1 MKALLFIYV
10 FIIIRLYR
18 NPFSQLRFRLFFP
31 ASFLSISR
39 MNKKKL
45 PFNSQKDRN
54 IRQDLKSPIDID
66 INRFLFFFEC
76 FFLILTKMPGKK
88 TFQVIILNHCYWLKL
103 YVFVGND
110 GKIAFLLIRMTN
122 SAKKVNAKNTWMF
135 SNQRNKTA
143 KIALMD
149 YICTNAHSLISFWL
163 PCAAAANLCVIFL
176 LTNTDWIQECENVWF
191 LSQQKVEWLS
201 AFS

>member
-1 MKALLFIYV
+1 MKALLFIHV

-31 ASFLSISR
+31 VSFLSISR

-66 INRFLFFFEC
+66 MNRFLFFFEC
-76 FFLILTKMPGKK
+76 FFLIFTKMPEKK
-88 TFQVIILNHCYWLKL
+88 NFSSNHTKSL
-103 YVFVGND
+103 
-110 GKIAFLLIRMTN
+110 LLIKTIRLCG
-122 SAKKVNAKNTWMF
+122 KWWKNCISF
-135 SNQRNKTA
+135 DKNDKQCQKSQREKHLNQRNKTA

-176 LTNTDWIQECENVWF
+176 LTNTGWIQECENVWF